1 MEPPKMKGSSMGNI
15 SSVSSNLS
23 MHPAI
28 KQLSMNDSAVK
39 FYLNKR
45 VVDGKEGLLAKEEEI
60 TMQSLS
66 DIAVG
71 AESCR
76 LLRV

>member
-23 MHPAI
+23 MHSAI

-45 VVDGKEGLLAKEEEI
+45 VVDGEGLLAKEEEI
-60 TMQSLS
+60 TIQSLS